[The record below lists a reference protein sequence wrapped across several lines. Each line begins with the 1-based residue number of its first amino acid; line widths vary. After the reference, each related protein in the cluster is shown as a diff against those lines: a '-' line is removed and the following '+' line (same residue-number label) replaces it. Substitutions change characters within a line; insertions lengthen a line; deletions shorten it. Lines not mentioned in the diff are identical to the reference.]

1 VEPAA
6 DAIASTDVVF
16 ADENMFPEVDEG
28 ETVELKLLSLI
39 IYHIT
44 HKILISFE
52 LNHIKLCNILKYL
65 FKTNCI

>member
-28 ETVELKLLSLI
+28 ETVELKLNLVCYI
-39 IYHIT
+39 GFFGE
-44 HKILISFE
+44 KIISF
-52 LNHIKLCNILKYL
+52 LY
-65 FKTNCI
+65 